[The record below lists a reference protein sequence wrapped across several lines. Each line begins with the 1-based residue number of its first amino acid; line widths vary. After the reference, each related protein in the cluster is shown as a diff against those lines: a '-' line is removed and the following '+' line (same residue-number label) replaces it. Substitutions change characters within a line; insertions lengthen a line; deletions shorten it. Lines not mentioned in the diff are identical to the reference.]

1 MANTSKPKEIDITKT
16 GPLGFRQLQRM
27 NDISSPAMSDTS
39 SLLEG
44 LGINDDSFQSLYDPM
59 AHAQQ
64 DVMSPLAGTKTRT
77 GGGDFWGNSF
87 FDSPSATQEQFVN
100 LSDIRAENQ
109 PWYSKLVNGIGK
121 AGVLAATTAAELGG
135 LIYGL
140 GQGVYNA
147 ATFDSENDI
156 EGEGNRA
163 GAFLHGLWDNPITR
177 TLQAINE
184 ASEEYMP
191 NYYTQDEQENP
202 FGNIFTANFL
212 GDKILKNLG
221 FMVGAFYGGIPMAKG
236 IGKLGTTA
244 VKNARN
250 EYQALRSGMAAGIR
264 DAKATA
270 AGDVNEFNRLLE
282 ARHLTEAERGER
294 LREGLEKINKI
305 ANTTRATTQVIGAL
319 GSAINEG
326 AIEAIN
332 NSKDWA
338 EAKTREENDNYQQ
351 KLAAIENTYGGTEM
365 EVALKIQAAEDHEKK
380 LAEIEKGRATM
391 GNADLLMNIPIL
403 TYSNM
408 LQLGKLYTRGFDST
422 RRRMGSLWNGHRL
435 SGSAAEGTLKS
446 DKTWKGAVARGLR
459 NSLSEGSEE
468 YLQRSASDA
477 AGNEVMDSIDRY
489 VNSGKSEDSK
499 IGVDNYIAGFAK
511 AVADNAGNPEAW
523 EEFMIGALSSMV
535 GMPVFGSQTKN
546 AYMKLGPVGFA
557 GGMVGSYKDYMA
569 EKKHE
574 SDVANYING
583 RVKDPKFRALYDYLR
598 KSEDYEQALM
608 TALEN
613 NDKEEYKN
621 LEAEKLFEDIN
632 AFASAGH
639 LEEFKQLIGFN
650 EDYDAAELADIVKN
664 TRRPVTAAQ
673 QKQIDTERLRDID
686 IQLSQMGSSSLE
698 EDTSAL
704 DNELNSLRKE
714 ISTQNRLLRRANDD
728 TSKHNISQELTRLNQ
743 RYNELNKQ
751 RQGIIDKNMQA
762 AAVRKQKEELEKE
775 RTAINTRLA
784 GEYKDRDEGEFVQ
797 MVNGVPIGMD
807 TIPDVDDEGNPIAG
821 TEGNEMRRIL
831 DRNRQK
837 LLKGINDYLRIRD
850 NIDVETDGRLEDNEI
865 SLLTKMKMQILD
877 KDARSLEM
885 ADDLADGL
893 RPVQDIQKKAK
904 ERADR
909 AVEKAKNAHT
919 VALKL
924 LNDAKAN
931 KDISPDTIAELEKD
945 VVKAENDLKTAEKG
959 ARAMDNAISL
969 LGMLVDPR
977 RTTRR
982 ERKALDRGYGKDE
995 DGDTYSDIYDSS
1007 ERNINSDEAQS
1018 LLSNPINAIALS
1030 EIVNMEGNNLS
1041 DAEKQKYINEIWSL
1055 SSLAH
1060 DKKAY
1065 NDQLRKFMK
1074 DPTLINQAMSDANMR
1089 MTQKEIDNK
1098 SDELALRIRRAKDM
1112 VELDGIMRGSQIA
1125 PEVAQQA
1132 LQKAKQDGDD
1142 NFKTWVSDYEK
1153 ARGFFDAFNSKVG
1166 KYPGWLQEAIANNA
1180 SVAWNDALMDNS
1192 DESKYDKFIS
1202 LLNEYADEIE
1212 KAGDKEQAKAIK
1224 DAVKE
1229 LSDAANAT
1237 TTNSSSSVR
1246 TPSSSSS
1253 SSSSTG
1259 SSANGTTGTGSSGSA
1274 GSTRAVPK
1282 SKVLKQIDYKIGM
1295 KLRNGQII
1303 SSIDE
1308 LEEVKTTV
1316 ENYNKQNPDDQIT
1329 DDYIKQRVEE
1339 LSNETLND
1347 DEGAKD
1353 SGSTLSEEDYKN
1365 EKSSKMRGHLRITFK
1380 GDGVTEYKV
1389 YEGDKGAVLL
1399 ESKEDYSRSEIAE
1412 AIHQILKD
1420 THAYDFLSHNYLGY
1434 LQQSLAAG
1442 ESITVHLLRSKND
1455 KVGNKVFLAIEWTPA
1470 VARAIKRTGF
1480 GTDSEVT
1487 IPDTTIEAV
1496 DKDGNSKKY
1505 QIIGD
1510 LSILDE
1516 DSGMDPGITR
1526 AFNEVVDAVNEE
1538 VNPILESTDA
1548 QWAVSSLT
1556 SEVDTIYTGRLVK
1569 KDNMSDSADRKIGLD
1584 ELVTTSAEWN
1594 GEEDLQ
1600 FGVVTNGKVDHEDS
1614 EILEEPNPAWVQK
1627 NPGAILLFV
1636 PKPDG
1641 RLYPVR
1647 CTRRTVAEWYKDAD
1661 GEAMLDKVLKGTL
1674 DNDYL
1679 QEVVDTLR
1687 KLMSPDTSYGDRV
1700 NAKMSLKKYFVLGS
1714 GGKKVSIHF
1723 EGDVVRVSFDES
1735 SHRKHTITVDKNNID
1750 GAVKEFFELLRK
1762 EDIPFSIPLPTGSD
1776 ISGKSIIS
1784 SGIFKIGLKDFYN
1797 FNPSFTIAPID
1808 RNGNRVQPEV
1818 PESEREHFAGSTRT
1832 RPNSYVLNLG
1842 AGDVLYHQDTSAAT
1856 PTFYKSKVDK
1866 SGNPTGAVEKVTDS
1880 QELLLVPNAMAI
1892 IQEGQGEEAMPIM
1905 LNALMPGP
1913 SFKDR
1918 KDTFKEILADSWDK
1932 VYIIRTPDGV
1942 WYFDNRSS
1950 SHSKAKL
1957 FKQGTPLAE
1966 ALKKE
1971 FEEDVKRHDDEV
1983 TKKLMEG
1990 GSKPKPTPTGSTGA
2004 PAGNAA
2010 GTTNSSASKIAD
2022 IVTKLKE
2029 ATQTQPR
2036 SKNADWSS
2044 VIKDLQAI
2052 KVSNA
2057 TTLDELD
2064 NQIYNVFNKYDVGKY
2079 WNNLDSYRDSMG
2091 ISRPTLRAAILSQL
2105 TGNAGTTV
2113 GTQTGG
2119 SPAGKT
2125 AGTTASGS
2133 GSTGG
2138 QTGKVLVGKDLKS
2151 FKSDAPR
2158 VVQLLKDRKTEKA
2171 LDDYINTIYK
2181 DLQTLEAMGVSVL
2194 GDDVI
2199 EKINELVNWQ
2209 GSIKKRNAT
2218 WQEFVEKKKC

>member
-1 MANTSKPKEIDITKT
+1 MSTSEKTKPVDITKA
-16 GPLGFRQLQRM
+16 GYQNWRQLQEQNDYASGKRM
-27 NDISSPAMSDTS
+27 SFEDAQEFFKETPGIGSTLAGVKAYNTQWEGFDEQSPALRS
-39 SLLEG
+39 SNGE
-44 LGINDDSFQSLYDPM
+44 DYY
-59 AHAQQ
+59 
-64 DVMSPLAGTKTRT
+64 
-77 GGGDFWGNSF
+77 GNSA
-87 FDSPSATQEQFVN
+87 FDPDFLTDADWTRWNAGSPNE
-100 LSDIRAENQ
+100 LRAENQ

-121 AGVLAATTAAELGG
+121 GAVLAATTAAELAG
-135 LIYGL
+135 LVYGV
-140 GQGVYNA
+140 GQGIANA
-147 ATFDSENDI
+147 ISYDEDND
-156 EGEGNRA
+156 EAGEGSA
-163 GAFLHGLWDNPITR
+163 GGAFLHGLWDNPITQ
-177 TLQAINE
+177 TLKKINDV
-184 ASEEYMP
+184 SEELMP
-191 NYYTQDEQENP
+191 NYYTRDEQENP

-212 GDKILKNLG
+212 GDKIIKNLG

-236 IGKLGTTA
+236 IGKIGTNA

-264 DAKATA
+264 DARATA
-270 AGDVNEFNRLLE
+270 AGDVNEFNRLLS

-305 ANTTRATTQVIGAL
+305 ANRTRATTQVIGAL

-338 EAKTREENDNYQQ
+338 EKETREENDAYQ
-351 KLAAIENTYGGTEM
+351 LALAEIDEKYGGVETDEAIEEKM
-365 EVALKIQAAEDHEKK
+365 ALAQQHELK

-403 TYSNM
+403 TYSNF

-422 RRRMGSLWNGHRL
+422 RRRMGSIWNGHRL

-446 DKTWKGAVARGLR
+446 DKTWKGAIARGLR
-459 NSLSEGSEE
+459 NSLSEGAEE

-477 AGNEVMDSIDRY
+477 AGNVVMNSIDRY

-499 IGVDNYIAGFAK
+499 ISVDNYIAGFAK

-535 GMPVFGSQTKN
+535 GMPVFGTQTKN

-557 GGMVGSYKDYMA
+557 GGMVGSYKDYMN
-569 EKKHE
+569 EKKKE
-574 SDVANYING
+574 TDIVNYING
-583 RVKDPKFRALYDYLR
+583 RVKDPKFKALYNYLR

-673 QKQIDTERLRDID
+673 QKERDTQRLRDID
-686 IQLSQMGSSSLE
+686 VQLAQMQNSSTE

-704 DNELNSLRKE
+704 DGELNSLRKE
-714 ISTQNRLLRRANDD
+714 ISTQNRLFRRANDD
-728 TSKHNISQELTRLNQ
+728 NSKYNISQELTKLNQ
-743 RYNELNKQ
+743 RYNELSKQ
-751 RQGIIDKNMQA
+751 RQEIADKNIQA
-762 AAVRKQKEELEKE
+762 ATVRKQKEDLEKE
-775 RTAINTRLA
+775 RAAVNTRLA

-797 MVNGVPIGMD
+797 MINGVPMGMD
-807 TIPDVDDEGNPIAG
+807 TMPDVDEQGNPIAG

-850 NIDVETDGRLEDNEI
+850 NIDVETDGRLKDTEI
-865 SLLTKMKMQILD
+865 SLLTKMKMQVLD
-877 KDARSLEM
+877 KEARSLEM
-885 ADDLADGL
+885 ADDLANGL

-904 ERADR
+904 ERADK
-909 AVEKAKNAHT
+909 AVGKAKDAHT
-919 VALKL
+919 VALGV
-924 LNDAKAN
+924 LNAAKAN
-931 KDISPDTIAELEKD
+931 KTVSPETIANLEKD

-969 LGMLVDPR
+969 LGMFVDPR
-977 RTTRR
+977 KTTRR
-982 ERKALDRGYGKDE
+982 ERKALDKGYGKDE
-995 DGDTYSDIYDSS
+995 DGDTYSDLYDNS

-1030 EIVNMEGNNLS
+1030 EIINMEGNNLS
-1041 DAEKQKYINEIWSL
+1041 DAEKQKYVNEVWSL
-1055 SSLAH
+1055 SSIAH

-1074 DPTLINQAMSDANMR
+1074 DPSLINQAMSDANMR

-1112 VELDGIMRGSQIA
+1112 VELDSIMRGSQIA
-1125 PEVAQQA
+1125 PEVVQQA

-1142 NFKTWVSDYEK
+1142 NFKTWISDYEK
-1153 ARGFFDAFNSKVG
+1153 ARSFFDAFNSKVG

-1180 SVAWNDALMDNS
+1180 SVAWNDTLMDNS

-1202 LLNEYADEIE
+1202 LLDEYADEIE

-1224 DAVKE
+1224 DTIKE

-1246 TPSSSSS
+1246 TPSGSSF

-1259 SSANGTTGTGSSGSA
+1259 SSASGTIGTGSSGSA
-1274 GSTRAVPK
+1274 GSTKAVPK
-1282 SKVLKQIDYKIGM
+1282 NKVLKQIDYKIGM

-1316 ENYNKQNPDDQIT
+1316 ENYNRQNPDDQIT

-1339 LSNETLND
+1339 LTNESLND
-1347 DEGAKD
+1347 DDSAKD

-1365 EKSSKMRGHLRITFK
+1365 EKSSRMRGHLRITFK
-1380 GDGVTEYKV
+1380 GDGVTEYRV

-1399 ESKEDYSRSEIAE
+1399 ESKEDYSRSEVAE

-1434 LQQSLAAG
+1434 LQQSLQAG
-1442 ESITVHLLRSKND
+1442 DSITVHLLRPKND

-1487 IPDTTIEAV
+1487 IPDTSIEAV
-1496 DKDGNSKKY
+1496 DKDGKTKKY

-1510 LSILDE
+1510 LSVLDE
-1516 DSGMDPGITR
+1516 DSGIDPGISR
-1526 AFNEVVDAVNEE
+1526 AFDEVVDAVNEE
-1538 VNPILESTDA
+1538 VNPILEGTDA

-1569 KDNMSDSADRKIGLD
+1569 KSDMKDSTDRKIGLD

-1594 GEEDLQ
+1594 GEEDFQ

-1614 EILEEPNPAWVQK
+1614 ETLEEPNPAWVQK

-1641 RLYPVR
+1641 RLYPIR
-1647 CTRRTVAEWYKDAD
+1647 CTRRTVAEWYNDAD
-1661 GEAMLDKVLKGTL
+1661 GEAKLDKVLQGTL
-1674 DNDYL
+1674 DNEYL
-1679 QEVVDTLR
+1679 EEVVATLR
-1687 KLMSPDTSYGDRV
+1687 KLMSPDTVYGDRV

-1714 GGKKVSIHF
+1714 GGKKVAINF
-1723 EGDVVRVSFDES
+1723 EGDVARVSFDEA

-1797 FNPSFTIAPID
+1797 FNPSFTVVPID
-1808 RNGNRVQPEV
+1808 RNGKKIQPEV

-1842 AGDVLYHQDTSAAT
+1842 SGDVLYHQDTNATT

-1866 SGNPTGAVEKVTDS
+1866 SGNPVGAVEKVTDS
-1880 QELLLVPNAMAI
+1880 QELLLVSNAVAI

-1918 KDTFKEILADSWDK
+1918 KDAFKEILADSWGK
-1932 VYIIRTPDGV
+1932 VYLIRTPDGV

-1950 SHSKAKL
+1950 SHSKVKI

-1971 FEEDVKRHDDEV
+1971 FEEDVNRHDAEV

-1990 GSKPKPTPTGSTGA
+1990 GVTPKSGNTGNTGA
-2004 PAGNAA
+2004 PTGNAA
-2010 GTTNSSASKIAD
+2010 GTTAGTQAGSSSAGKA
-2022 IVTKLKE
+2022 
-2029 ATQTQPR
+2029 
-2036 SKNADWSS
+2036 
-2044 VIKDLQAI
+2044 
-2052 KVSNA
+2052 
-2057 TTLDELD
+2057 
-2064 NQIYNVFNKYDVGKY
+2064 VG
-2079 WNNLDSYRDSMG
+2079 
-2091 ISRPTLRAAILSQL
+2091 I
-2105 TGNAGTTV
+2105 TG
-2113 GTQTGG
+2113 
-2119 SPAGKT
+2119 
-2125 AGTTASGS
+2125 SGS
-2133 GSTGG
+2133 GNTGG
-2138 QTGKVLVGKDLKS
+2138 QAGKVLVGKDLKS

-2171 LDDYINTIYK
+2171 LDDYIDTIYK
-2181 DLQTLEAMGVSVL
+2181 DLQTLETMGKSVL

-2199 EKINELVNWQ
+2199 EKINELMKLNDDEIESSWQ
-2209 GSIKKRNAT
+2209 D
-2218 WQEFVEKKKC
+2218 FVEKKKC